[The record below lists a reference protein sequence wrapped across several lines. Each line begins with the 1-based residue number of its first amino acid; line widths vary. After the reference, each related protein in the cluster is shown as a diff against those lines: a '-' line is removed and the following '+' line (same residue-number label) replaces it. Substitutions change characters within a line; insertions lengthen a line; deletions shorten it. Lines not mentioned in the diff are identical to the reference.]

1 MTTILKATGLES
13 GYGDAT
19 VLHGVNLSLEQ
30 GEALAILGRNGM
42 GKSTLIN
49 TLMGLVKPRKGSIE
63 LLGKEIAGLP
73 IHRVARAGMRI
84 VPQGRRVFSS
94 LTVAETIAISGSAK
108 TGEWTPQRVYDEFP
122 SLAKRMRSRADQL
135 SGGEQE
141 MLVIA
146 RAILG
151 DPKCLLLDEPSDGL
165 APKVVE
171 QVAEMVLTLRRSG
184 LSVVLVE
191 QNLQLAVL
199 AADRISCMVRGEMAW
214 EGTTHEFRSNRDI
227 AAEHLGSG
235 AVA

>member
-1 MTTILKATGLES
+1 MSTILKVAGLES

-19 VLHGVNLSLEQ
+19 VLHGVDLQLER

-49 TLMGLVKPRKGSIE
+49 TLMGLVRPRRGTVE
-63 LLGKEIAGLP
+63 LLGQEITGWP
-73 IHRVARAGMRI
+73 IHRIARAGMRI
-84 VPQGRRVFSS
+84 VPQGRRVFPS
-94 LTVAETIAISGSAK
+94 LSVEETLAVSRTARDSA
-108 TGEWTPQRVYDEFP
+108 WTPERVYDVFP
-122 SLAKRMRSRADQL
+122 SLARRLKSRANQL

-151 DPKCLLLDEPSDGL
+151 DPQCLLMDEPSDGL

-171 QVAEMVLTLRRSG
+171 QVSEIVQTLRASS

-191 QNLQLAVL
+191 QNLQLAVN
-199 AADRISCMVRGEMAW
+199 AADRVACMVRGELVW
-214 EGTTHEFRSNRDI
+214 SGPTLEFRSRRDI
-227 AAEHLGSG
+227 AARYLGSG